1 MTYVPLNTH
10 VMLSICLCIFY
21 LDTGTS
27 RDMCPCTQK
36 IQNVMIGI
44 IDLEEKGLQVNFMLD
59 FQEPGKE
66 QKVKQNGRDI
76 PWFLRDSLSS
86 FKESNPLR

>member
-10 VMLSICLCIFY
+10 IMLSICLCIFY
-21 LDTGTS
+21 LDTGAS

-44 IDLEEKGLQVNFMLD
+44 IDLKKKDYRSISCSISKSLEKN
-59 FQEPGKE
+59 K
-66 QKVKQNGRDI
+66 K
-76 PWFLRDSLSS
+76 
-86 FKESNPLR
+86 